1 MSYQTYQLVLKTT
14 PDISLLIFIFFSTIC
29 SYSFHW
35 YLTLHS
41 EIPSDRIGWVHKHRI
56 VHAVLF
62 FFGLAGSVFYFFSL
76 LAHWFWL
83 SVSAL
88 VTFLYSAPKI
98 PHPYFRALRKI
109 AIGKT
114 IFLAIVWTYV
124 TAVLP
129 VIISG
134 ESWRTD
140 AVLFTVSRFF
150 LVYAICVLFDY
161 RDREDDKVAG
171 IRSMVTWFGDEG
183 INRLFIVSI
192 GVYVIATI
200 WMYYYNYSIKSI
212 ILLLVPGFIVT
223 ILYNYARK
231 HFDDLFYYFVLDGL
245 MMFSGLLMMLLGI

>member
-1 MSYQTYQLVLKTT
+1 
-14 PDISLLIFIFFSTIC
+14 
-29 SYSFHW
+29 
-35 YLTLHS
+35 
-41 EIPSDRIGWVHKHRI
+41 
-56 VHAVLF
+56 
-62 FFGLAGSVFYFFSL
+62 
-76 LAHWFWL
+76 
-83 SVSAL
+83 
-88 VTFLYSAPKI
+88 
-98 PHPYFRALRKI
+98 LRKI